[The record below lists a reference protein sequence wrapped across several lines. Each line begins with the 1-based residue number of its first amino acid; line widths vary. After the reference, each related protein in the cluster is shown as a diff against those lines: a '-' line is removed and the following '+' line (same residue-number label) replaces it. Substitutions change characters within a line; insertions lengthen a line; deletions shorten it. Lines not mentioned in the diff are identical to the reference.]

1 MFKDFFNDSSI
12 GNYAQNTKK
21 SQSGLPLAW
30 NNKPKRKCS
39 HDSAYFWSTCPNGTI
54 SNKKLNWF
62 VYNFFVISK
71 SISWQSST
79 RNTSSL
85 DDSKSSHWIIVCHR
99 FLTYLKL
106 DLDLIVGIY
115 LIFRAKSK
123 NGGKYLRDKL
133 DRIGLALPAGRRK
146 AANVTL
152 LTSLVEGKTII

>member
-1 MFKDFFNDSSI
+1 MLQNRKNCFN
-12 GNYAQNTKK
+12 QVF
-21 SQSGLPLAW
+21 PLLE
-30 NNKPKRKCS
+30 
-39 HDSAYFWSTCPNGTI
+39 TI
-54 SNKKLNWF
+54 SQKENVAMIQHIFDRHVLMEQF
-62 VYNFFVISK
+62 QTK
-71 SISWQSST
+71 SWTNLFTTSLWSQNPLVDKVVHT
-79 RNTSSL
+79 RKTSSL
-85 DDSKSSHWIIVCHR
+85 DDSKSPHWIIVCHR